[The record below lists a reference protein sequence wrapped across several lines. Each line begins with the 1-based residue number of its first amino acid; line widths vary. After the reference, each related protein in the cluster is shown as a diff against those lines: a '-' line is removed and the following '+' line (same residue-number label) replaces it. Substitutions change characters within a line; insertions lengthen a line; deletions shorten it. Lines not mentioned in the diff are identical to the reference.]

1 MNQLGFGAL
10 QTEPTDH
17 DAADYAGFIQN
28 VKKSTGIDLA
38 QYKEAQMKR
47 RLTTLRNKN
56 GYSTFTAFFKA
67 MMENKALFYEFLDKM
82 TINVSEFW
90 RNPNRWEVLRDKVLP
105 VLGDGRSRL
114 RIWSA
119 ACSTGEEPY
128 TLAMILADKGL
139 LQSTYLLATDI
150 DEGALSKAAQ
160 GLYLE
165 RSLKDV
171 PADVSKRYFTQDG
184 MMYRFDEGLK
194 KHVTFKKQNM
204 LADSFEEGFDLI
216 VCRNVMIYFTE
227 EAKHELYHKFARS
240 LRPGGVLFVGST
252 EQIFSPGQYDLETSE
267 TFFYRKK
274 A

>member
-1 MNQLGFGAL
+1 MDINTSKNTNDFTATDRDYLGF
-10 QTEPTDH
+10 
-17 DAADYAGFIQN
+17 ISN
-28 VKKSTGIDLA
+28 IKKSTGIDLA

-56 GYSTFTAFFKA
+56 GFASFDTFYVA
-67 MMENKALFYEFLDKM
+67 MMKEKALFYEFLDKM

-90 RNPNRWEVLRDKVLP
+90 RNPNRWETLRDVVLP
-105 VLGDGRSRL
+105 ELSAGKSKL
-114 RIWSA
+114 KIWSA

-128 TLAMILADKGL
+128 TLAMILSDMKL
-139 LQSTYLLATDI
+139 LSQSYLLASDI
-150 DEGALSKAAQ
+150 DDGALAKAAK

-171 PADVSKRYFTQDG
+171 PADVAKRYFKP
-184 MMYRFDEGLK
+184 EGQMFRIDPSLQK
-194 KHVTFKKQNM
+194 TVNFRKQN
-204 LADSFEEGFDLI
+204 LLLDTFEDGFDLI

-227 EAKHELYHKFARS
+227 EAKQLLYHKFAKA

-252 EQIFSPGQYDLETSE
+252 EQIFTPGTYGLEPTE

-274 A
+274 S